1 MMTKKGTQ
9 ISKDKIL
16 QTLTDIGLNNQ
27 EAATYLSM
35 LSLGPTS
42 VIVISRSTGLK
53 RTTAYHVLDS
63 LTQRGLVVL
72 EMNGLKKNFVA
83 LHPEKLHTILKSQV
97 LKFETQ
103 LEELVSLYNNKTTN
117 LGIRTHFGIEAVKHI
132 YEDILNEVQT
142 GSEYLVISDD
152 QQWFDLDRKFFE
164 HFTEKRARL
173 KLNTRLL
180 LRDSLT
186 ARNHKKFERNFNEKI
201 KIFSAD
207 LPFNTNIIITPGKL
221 VLHQLTEP
229 VHAIIIDT
237 KTIIDA
243 HRTMFEM
250 LWNSS
255 N

>member
-16 QTLTDIGLNNQ
+16 QTLSDIGLNDQ
-27 EAATYLSM
+27 EASTYLSM

-42 VIVISRSTGLK
+42 VILISRSTGLK
-53 RTTAYHVLDS
+53 RTTTYHVLDS
-63 LTQRGLVVL
+63 LVQRGLVVL

-103 LEELVSLYNNKTTN
+103 LEELVSLYNNRTTN
-117 LGIRTHFGIEAVKHI
+117 LGIRTHLGINAVKHI
-132 YEDILNEVQT
+132 YEDILDEVNI
-142 GSEYLVISDD
+142 GSEYLVVSDD

-164 HFTEKRARL
+164 HFTEKRSKL
-173 KLNTRLL
+173 KLSIRLL
-180 LRDSLT
+180 LRDSPT

-201 KIFSAD
+201 KIFPAN
-207 LPFNTNIIITPGKL
+207 LPFSTNIIITKNKL

-229 VHAIIIDT
+229 VHAIVIDT
-237 KTIIDA
+237 KTVIDA
-243 HRTMFEM
+243 HKTMFEM
-250 LWNSS
+250 LWNS
-255 N
+255 NN